1 MNERQQELYDNL
13 MMLCNGDETFFYSDK
28 VLKPGNYAEGHFRIF
43 NYRLA
48 SYQQWLQPDALEC
61 RGVMFLMDTT
71 FSKPVALVS
80 WPFEKFF
87 NFREVTSDINTL
99 AEALIARGELSR
111 EVYERAKGKNK
122 S

>member
-1 MNERQQELYDNL
+1 MNERQQELYTNL
-13 MMLCNGDETFFYSDK
+13 MKLCDEHESFFYSDQ
-28 VLKPGNYAEGHFRIF
+28 VLNPLTHPGHFRIF

-48 SYQQWLQPDALEC
+48 SYTQWLQPDALEC
-61 RGVMFLMDTT
+61 RGVMFLMDTD
-71 FSKPVALVS
+71 FNKPLALVS

-111 EVYERAKGKNK
+111 DVYERAKRKDK